1 MNRKFNDRE
10 AGMEKDCTQL
20 KFTFEVVAYEFQ
32 IHSPLYIST
41 NALTH
46 RFSTVQLSFPLKMP
60 QEHRPLLRL
69 FEKAFCCSNY

>member
-1 MNRKFNDRE
+1 MNRKFNDGE

-20 KFTFEVVAYEFQ
+20 KFTFEVVAYKFQ
-32 IHSPLYIST
+32 IHSPPYIST

-46 RFSTVQLSFPLKMP
+46 RFLTVQLSFPLKMP
-60 QEHRPLLRL
+60 QEHLPLLRL